1 MINKLISEEKQ
12 KKLKEVKDPYQIRDA
27 YIEAIGEF
35 IIIQVMLIWKTL
47 TWFGNVI
54 KIEFINLWHAIKG
67 TEKENVEE
75 EKVIVEKIEVVE
87 IKKVERF

>member
-35 IIIQVMLIWKTL
+35 IIIQVMLI
-47 TWFGNVI
+47 
-54 KIEFINLWHAIKG
+54 
-67 TEKENVEE
+67 
-75 EKVIVEKIEVVE
+75 
-87 IKKVERF
+87 